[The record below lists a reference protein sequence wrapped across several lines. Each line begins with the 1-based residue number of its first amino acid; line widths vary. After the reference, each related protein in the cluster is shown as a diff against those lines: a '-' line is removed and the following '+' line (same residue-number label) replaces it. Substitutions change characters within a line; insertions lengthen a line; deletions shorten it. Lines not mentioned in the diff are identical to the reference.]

1 MELVYA
7 ITCAVFIIGAM
18 LKKRPEK
25 KGNIEP
31 ISRWLR

>member
-7 ITCAVFIIGAM
+7 ITCVVFIIGAM

-25 KGNIEP
+25 KGNIDP
-31 ISRWLR
+31 IRGWLR